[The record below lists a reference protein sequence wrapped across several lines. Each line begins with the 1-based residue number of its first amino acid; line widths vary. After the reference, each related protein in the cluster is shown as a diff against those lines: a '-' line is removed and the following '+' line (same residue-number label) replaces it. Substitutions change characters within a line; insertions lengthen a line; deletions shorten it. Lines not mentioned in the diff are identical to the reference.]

1 MYIVKTLLI
10 TIFIFISFNSFSQNH
25 SEIEA
30 DVERLKQ
37 DIIDLQKFVYQNN
50 SNAVSSA
57 NNQDFGK
64 INNQIEILI
73 EKFTSIEKQ
82 ILDMK
87 DDISSLYQLYTS
99 PQFEQNKKIDSSSD
113 LNIEESSSNIV
124 VEKSN
129 EVQSIEE
136 LSDIQSNFNEV
147 NEAILDE
154 ELPKQTLGKLSIS
167 SLDDQKIINS
177 PPSEEDLATLSE
189 LDSLLEEREIDL
201 NKPKIDLEEQLQLA
215 KQYLASLDNQKAIES
230 LMLIIE
236 SGSEDQDKLA
246 EAYYLLGR
254 TNYIENNIIE
264 SVKFFGIRHRDY
276 ENIDR
281 FKAENYFWLGKSLF
295 GISDQE
301 NGCLIME
308 DIIFSDGYLNSPSII
323 DDAKILQ
330 NEEECGLIIN

>member
-1 MYIVKTLLI
+1 MHFAKSLLI

-25 SEIEA
+25 IEIEA

-64 INNQIEILI
+64 INSQIENLI

-99 PQFEQNKKIDSSSD
+99 PQFEQNKKIASSSD

-136 LSDIQSNFNEV
+136 LSDIQSNSNEV

-177 PPSEEDLATLSE
+177 LPSEEDLATLSE

-264 SVKFFGIRHRDY
+264 SVKFFGTRHRDY

-323 DDAKILQ
+323 EDAKILQ

>member
-1 MYIVKTLLI
+1 MYFVKTLLI

-25 SEIEA
+25 SEIETE
-30 DVERLKQ
+30 VERLKQ

-50 SNAVSSA
+50 SNTVSSA

-64 INNQIEILI
+64 INIQIENLI
-73 EKFTSIEKQ
+73 EKFTSVEKQ

-99 PQFEQNKKIDSSSD
+99 PQFEQNKKIASSSD

-167 SLDDQKIINS
+167 SLDDRKIINS

-295 GISDQE
+295 AISDQE

>member
-1 MYIVKTLLI
+1 MHFVKKLLI

-25 SEIEA
+25 IEIEA

-64 INNQIEILI
+64 INSQIENLI

-99 PQFEQNKKIDSSSD
+99 PQFEQNKKIASSSE

-136 LSDIQSNFNEV
+136 LSDIQSNSNEV

-167 SLDDQKIINS
+167 SLNDQKIINS

-201 NKPKIDLEEQLQLA
+201 NKPEIDLEEQLQLA

-264 SVKFFGIRHRDY
+264 SVRFFGIRHRDY
-276 ENIDR
+276 ENIGR

>member
-1 MYIVKTLLI
+1 MYFVKTLLI

-25 SEIEA
+25 SDIET
-30 DVERLKQ
+30 DIERLKK
-37 DIIDLQKFVYQNN
+37 DLIDLQKFIYQNN

-57 NNQDFGK
+57 NSQDFGK

-82 ILDMK
+82 ISDMK

-99 PQFEQNKKIDSSSD
+99 PQFEQNKKIVSSSD

-124 VEKSN
+124 VENSN
-129 EVQSIEE
+129 EVQSIEK

-147 NEAILDE
+147 DEAILGE
-154 ELPKQTLGKLSIS
+154 ELPKQTLGNLSIS

-189 LDSLLEEREIDL
+189 PDSLLEEREIDL
-201 NKPKIDLEEQLQLA
+201 NKPKIDLEVQLQLA

-330 NEEECGLIIN
+330 NDEECGLIIN

>member
-64 INNQIEILI
+64 INSQIEILI

-99 PQFEQNKKIDSSSD
+99 PQFEQNKKIASSSD

-215 KQYLASLDNQKAIES
+215 KQYLASLDNQKAIEN

-330 NEEECGLIIN
+330 NDEECGLIIN

>member
-1 MYIVKTLLI
+1 MYFVKKLLI

-25 SEIEA
+25 NEIEA

-50 SNAVSSA
+50 SNADSSA
-57 NNQDFGK
+57 NNQDFSK
-64 INNQIEILI
+64 INNQIENLI

-99 PQFEQNKKIDSSSD
+99 PQFEQNKKITSSSD

-167 SLDDQKIINS
+167 SLDDKKIINS
-177 PPSEEDLATLSE
+177 LPSEEDLATLSE

-264 SVKFFGIRHRDY
+264 SVKFFGIQTSR
-276 ENIDR
+276 
-281 FKAENYFWLGKSLF
+281 L
-295 GISDQE
+295 
-301 NGCLIME
+301 
-308 DIIFSDGYLNSPSII
+308 
-323 DDAKILQ
+323 
-330 NEEECGLIIN
+330 

>member
-99 PQFEQNKKIDSSSD
+99 PQFEQNKKIASSSD

>member
-99 PQFEQNKKIDSSSD
+99 PQFEQNKKIASSSE

-230 LMLIIE
+230 LTLIIE

-323 DDAKILQ
+323 EDAKILQ

>member
-50 SNAVSSA
+50 SNAVNSA

-99 PQFEQNKKIDSSSD
+99 PQFEQNKKIASSSD

-124 VEKSN
+124 IEKSN

-167 SLDDQKIINS
+167 SLNDQEIINS
-177 PPSEEDLATLSE
+177 LPSEEDLATLSE
-189 LDSLLEEREIDL
+189 LDSLLEEKEIDL

-295 GISDQE
+295 GISDLE

>member
-99 PQFEQNKKIDSSSD
+99 PQFEQNKKIASSSD

-276 ENIDR
+276 ENIER

>member
-25 SEIEA
+25 IEIEA

-99 PQFEQNKKIDSSSD
+99 PQFEQNKKIASSSE

-264 SVKFFGIRHRDY
+264 SVKFFGIRYRDY

>member
-1 MYIVKTLLI
+1 MYFVKTLLI

-99 PQFEQNKKIDSSSD
+99 PQFEQNKKIASSSD

-330 NEEECGLIIN
+330 NDEECGLIIN

>member
-99 PQFEQNKKIDSSSD
+99 PQFEQNKKIASSSE

-129 EVQSIEE
+129 EVQSIQE

-281 FKAENYFWLGKSLF
+281 FKADNYFWLGKSLF

>member
-1 MYIVKTLLI
+1 MHFVKTLLI

-64 INNQIEILI
+64 INSQIEILI

-99 PQFEQNKKIDSSSD
+99 PQFEQNKKIASSSE

>member
-64 INNQIEILI
+64 INSQIEILI

-99 PQFEQNKKIDSSSD
+99 PQFEQNKKIASSSD

-177 PPSEEDLATLSE
+177 LPSEEDLATLSE
-189 LDSLLEEREIDL
+189 LDSLLEESEIDL

-236 SGSEDQDKLA
+236 SGSEDQDKVA

>member
-1 MYIVKTLLI
+1 MYFVKTLLI

-99 PQFEQNKKIDSSSD
+99 PQFEQNKKIVSSSD

-147 NEAILDE
+147 NEAIVDE
-154 ELPKQTLGKLSIS
+154 EIPKQTLGKLSIS

-189 LDSLLEEREIDL
+189 LDSLLEKREIDL

-330 NEEECGLIIN
+330 NDEECGLIIN